1 MNDSR
6 CTPSKLAKVS
16 LASASLVYMY
26 IGLLEYADAWQ
37 QSAADRKVVDFT
49 KKKLFEVDQL
59 SRSKKLFESN
69 QDADNVQHMFRQ
81 QLTTNLT
88 SALRRSAAIHT
99 VLSGSSLLGSSPNSA
114 NNANGKRKNKSKNQN
129 LNRAKMTMREKL
141 IENPFPRVRHKKGWK
156 GSPSSN
162 RGISF
167 SSSAN
172 HFIINIQEIP
182 RSLPKIPPFL
192 YTLPENE
199 QEKKIKEKN
208 NNLKNN

>member
-1 MNDSR
+1 
-6 CTPSKLAKVS
+6 
-16 LASASLVYMY
+16 
-26 IGLLEYADAWQ
+26 
-37 QSAADRKVVDFT
+37 
-49 KKKLFEVDQL
+49 
-59 SRSKKLFESN
+59 
-69 QDADNVQHMFRQ
+69 
-81 QLTTNLT
+81 
-88 SALRRSAAIHT
+88 
-99 VLSGSSLLGSSPNSA
+99 
-114 NNANGKRKNKSKNQN
+114 
-129 LNRAKMTMREKL
+129 MTMREKL

-199 QEKKIKEKN
+199 QKKN
-208 NNLKNN
+208 NLRPLTSNGFRNNSSIKAAQLAAMHNRRRPNTAPVAQDETKWALTKNNSNNNGNNNNNNNSTDESTGKYFKANAVPQNVVW

>member
-1 MNDSR
+1 
-6 CTPSKLAKVS
+6 
-16 LASASLVYMY
+16 
-26 IGLLEYADAWQ
+26 
-37 QSAADRKVVDFT
+37 
-49 KKKLFEVDQL
+49 
-59 SRSKKLFESN
+59 
-69 QDADNVQHMFRQ
+69 
-81 QLTTNLT
+81 
-88 SALRRSAAIHT
+88 
-99 VLSGSSLLGSSPNSA
+99 
-114 NNANGKRKNKSKNQN
+114 
-129 LNRAKMTMREKL
+129 MTMREKL

-208 NNLKNN
+208 NNLKNNLRPLTSNGFRNNSSIKAAQLAAMHNRRRPNTAPVAQDETKWALTKNNSNNNSNNNSTDESNGKYFKSERCSAKCSL

>member
-1 MNDSR
+1 
-6 CTPSKLAKVS
+6 
-16 LASASLVYMY
+16 
-26 IGLLEYADAWQ
+26 
-37 QSAADRKVVDFT
+37 
-49 KKKLFEVDQL
+49 
-59 SRSKKLFESN
+59 
-69 QDADNVQHMFRQ
+69 
-81 QLTTNLT
+81 
-88 SALRRSAAIHT
+88 
-99 VLSGSSLLGSSPNSA
+99 
-114 NNANGKRKNKSKNQN
+114 
-129 LNRAKMTMREKL
+129 MTMREKL

-199 QEKKIKEKN
+199 QEKKIKEKK
-208 NNLKNN
+208 NNLKNNLRPLTSNGFRNNSSIKAAQLAAMHNRRRPNTAPVAQDETKWALTKNNSNNNNNNNSTDESNGKYFKSERCSAKCSL

>member
-1 MNDSR
+1 
-6 CTPSKLAKVS
+6 
-16 LASASLVYMY
+16 
-26 IGLLEYADAWQ
+26 
-37 QSAADRKVVDFT
+37 
-49 KKKLFEVDQL
+49 
-59 SRSKKLFESN
+59 
-69 QDADNVQHMFRQ
+69 
-81 QLTTNLT
+81 
-88 SALRRSAAIHT
+88 
-99 VLSGSSLLGSSPNSA
+99 
-114 NNANGKRKNKSKNQN
+114 
-129 LNRAKMTMREKL
+129 MTMREKL

-199 QEKKIKEKN
+199 QEKKIKEKKIKEKN
-208 NNLKNN
+208 NNFKNNLRPLTSNGFRNNSSIKAAQLAAMHNRRRPNTAPVAQDETKWALTKNNSNNNNNNNNNSTDESNGKYSKANAVPQNVVCNYR